1 MAWTSIREHGGQ
13 SNRETVDWLLLEAAV
28 GIPIYTVQA
37 PLLVSAPDHTTH
49 CKIPH
54 RLDHYKPPYFTFK
67 HTAMSDLHPTHSDNQ
82 TILQSPVENNYPDWM
97 DVRDNE
103 TNAAGWTLPHCDFW
117 EGLSPVVQPGAGL
130 EALNSG
136 GDTTL
141 ISAVVAESLELV
153 RCLLAQGADV
163 NHADPEGWTPLHCA
177 VLDGSTAIIKLL
189 VQAGADLEAFN
200 PVGQTALISA
210 VHDEDRETVELLLA
224 LNANVNHVSQ
234 DGWTPLHFAILAR
247 STEIAAV
254 LIDHGA
260 DREALNPENETP
272 LMSAVNIGD
281 LDTVKAVLELGA
293 DVNGVNEDR
302 WTALHFA
309 AKNGSLPIIMAL
321 AHAGAAIEAR
331 NSFSETPL
339 MVASQWRKDDFTVLQ
354 FLVSHGADL
363 GTKDDEDHGIE
374 WYMTTDEFRRLLFA
388 ERVESCG

>member
-37 PLLVSAPDHTTH
+37 PLLVSASDHTTH

-54 RLDHYKPPYFTFK
+54 KLDHYKPPYFTFK
-67 HTAMSDLHPTHSDNQ
+67 HNAMSDLHPTHSDNQ

-97 DVRDNE
+97 DVRAND
-103 TNAAGWTLPHCDFW
+103 TDAAAWPLPHFAFW

-210 VHDEDRETVELLLA
+210 VHDEDLATVGVLL
-224 LNANVNHVSQ
+224 
-234 DGWTPLHFAILAR
+234 D
-247 STEIAAV
+247 
-254 LIDHGA
+254 
-260 DREALNPENETP
+260 
-272 LMSAVNIGD
+272 
-281 LDTVKAVLELGA
+281 LGA
-293 DVNGVNEDR
+293 GVNGVNEDR

-374 WYMTTDEFRRLLFA
+374 WYMTTDEFRSLLFA